1 MKVTDFLLNGS
12 FTKRMNR
19 FLASIHID
27 GRKEY
32 AHVPNS
38 GRMRELLT
46 HGRPVKLRET
56 ESRKRKTRYDLFLVD
71 YHGRWVSIDAKLP
84 GLLLAESIQNRQF
97 PEFSG
102 YSPLKRE
109 VAYRSSRLDL
119 LLGKGK
125 SRCLVETKSVTL
137 VNGEMALFP
146 DAPTIRGTKHVTDLT
161 EALGNGYEAWVVFIC
176 QRKDARFFAPNES
189 ADPRFAETLRIAHD
203 MGVRVFAFNCEVT
216 EREITLKDRIDVILE
231 HRKTPSHETPMI
243 SSPPESSDLNSH
255 THEGS

>member
-1 MKVTDFLLNGS
+1 
-12 FTKRMNR
+12 MNR

-32 AHVPNS
+32 VHIPNS

-46 HGRPVKLRET
+46 NGRSVKLRER
-56 ESRKRKTRYDLFLVD
+56 ESRRRKTRYDLFLVD
-71 YHGRWVSIDAKLP
+71 YHGRWVSIDARLP
-84 GLLLAESIQNRQF
+84 GLLLAESIENREF

-119 LLGKGK
+119 LLGKGE

-146 DAPTIRGTKHVTDLT
+146 DAPTIRGTKHVMDLT
-161 EALGNGYEAWVVFIC
+161 EAIGNGYEAWIVFIC
-176 QRKDARFFAPNES
+176 QREDARLLAPNES
-189 ADPRFAETLRIAHD
+189 ADPHFAETLRMAHD
-203 MGVRVFAFNCEVT
+203 VGVKVFAFNCEVT
-216 EREITLKDRIDVILE
+216 EREITLKDRIGVILE
-231 HRKTPSHETPMI
+231 HRKIPSHLAPLI
-243 SSPPESSDLNSH
+243 SSPPEPSDLNSH